1 MDKIT
6 HALTFARLWLETN
19 IGDGAAFGVFC
30 IGVFFT
36 IYLFRK
42 LFPNAWIWLVKR
54 IPYIDFETTP
64 ILALLDKTVQA
75 LPATLFGLVMAT
87 LSSGGSVKVALL
99 GALAG
104 PINVIAHHILQAIP
118 WIPYQGKLGK
128 KAKRRFTPPEGTDL
142 TKDES

>member
-1 MDKIT
+1 ME
-6 HALTFARLWLETN
+6 AN
-19 IGDGAAFGVFC
+19 IGDGAAFGVFV

-36 IYLFRK
+36 IYFFRK

-64 ILALLDKTVQA
+64 LLAIMDKVVQA

-104 PINVIAHHILQAIP
+104 PINVIAHHVLQAIP

-128 KAKRRFTPPEGTDL
+128 SAKRRFTPPEGTPMP
-142 TKDES
+142 EQEE